1 MVKWDSVTAYVFSR
15 DIYIFFL
22 CMMYYA
28 LCRRKKFEVELD
40 DVDLFHVYYQSLFN
54 YFFPFTVV
62 DQIENTFIH

>member
-1 MVKWDSVTAYVFSR
+1 
-15 DIYIFFL
+15 
-22 CMMYYA
+22 MMYYA